1 MKLGRI
7 YIYDLKRVFRM
18 KPSEL
23 EISLSVES
31 YDEKKVLKTT
41 EIATLPS
48 FQTFRDIIAFD
59 NTD

>member
-31 YDEKKVLKTT
+31 YDEKKVLKNT

-48 FQTFRDIIAFD
+48 F
-59 NTD
+59 